1 MEIRGLNLAIVAYS
15 ARSCNDEAFVG
26 GNLSKAYRKV
36 VEAEDI
42 VTCSGKGFCSGC
54 ITKEIVGLS
63 ISCHL

>member
-1 MEIRGLNLAIVAYS
+1 MVEIRGLNLAIVAYS

-42 VTCSGKGFCSGC
+42 VTCSGKGFCLA
-54 ITKEIVGLS
+54 V
-63 ISCHL
+63 